1 MTQVR
6 ITRFKMRPDAADA
19 AKGLMHEL
27 RGEIMGQPG
36 VARCIVVMND
46 DGSGHV
52 VALIDEQGSSPEAV
66 DRVRLLWR
74 RFHDHL
80 EAVPDPEIFEVLADW
95 SA

>member
-1 MTQVR
+1 
-6 ITRFKMRPDAADA
+6 MRPDAAEA

-27 RGEIMGQPG
+27 RDDIMSQPG
-36 VARCIVVMND
+36 VGRCIIVLNN
-46 DGSGHV
+46 DGSGYV
-52 VALIDEQGSSPEAV
+52 VALIDERGGLPEAV

-80 EAVPDPEIFEVLADW
+80 ETVPDPEIFEVIADW